1 MHVGITVQNI
11 KHPSYSELGHYLNVR
26 WQAFANEIGVTLI
39 PMTSIALTQKMVSEK
54 YIKAVILSGG
64 GNLSKEFSSE
74 NVKKQPLNNINLQ
87 REEIE
92 RILIKFSLITN
103 TPLIGV
109 CRGMQALGMFF
120 GGKLS
125 QVDKHVNTRH
135 SLDYYCPVLNSK
147 INRDVNSF
155 HDFGIES
162 ADVPQ
167 CFQVNAKYLN
177 SVEQMAHENNKMLG
191 IMWHP
196 EREKPFRKLELDR
209 AKKLL
214 IKGYE
219 L

>member
-26 WQAFANEIGVTLI
+26 WQAFANEIGFTLI

-74 NVKKQPLNNINLQ
+74 NLKKQPLNSINLQ

-92 RILIKFSLITN
+92 RILIKFSFKTN

-155 HDFGIES
+155 HDFGLES
-162 ADVPQ
+162 VDVPK

-177 SVEQMAHENNKMLG
+177 SVEQMIHENKKMLG

-196 EREKPFRKLELDR
+196 EREAKFSKLDIKLFRKFLS
-209 AKKLL
+209 
-214 IKGYE
+214 IK
-219 L
+219 